1 MPWCFMPNFSTHFLL
16 FIVYVSMQFVLFGE
30 IVLAHKV
37 MYDKFG
43 DDFLVQFVSR
53 GFSAAHCSPDLA
65 EQYRQKLQVIKLL
78 WSWDNVMDFY
88 GLAEANFLY
97 AFCSYGGLRDTKVWE
112 SKIWIWMSKCFVWAF
127 VDYKSVIYSNQNII
141 ESLQ

>member
-1 MPWCFMPNFSTHFLL
+1 MPCFDILCQILALIFFF

-43 DDFLVQFVSR
+43 DDFLVQFVSK

-78 WSWDNVMDFY
+78 WSLSS
-88 GLAEANFLY
+88 LAEVNFLV
-97 AFCSYGGLRDTKVWE
+97 AFCPY
-112 SKIWIWMSKCFVWAF
+112 
-127 VDYKSVIYSNQNII
+127 
-141 ESLQ
+141 